1 MTDKANNVH
10 ELAEDIGKKLA
21 AAETLGAEGNVEESI
36 RLMEEVE
43 IVIIIISITFIVIV
57 IKVENLRKQKVEA
70 EQEYR
75 NSMPAS
81 TYQQQKLRVCEV
93 TILFPV
99 SQIILI
105 LYLAIR
111 SAPPTWASTTTTGG
125 WRITSGASYTS
136 DS

>member
-43 IVIIIISITFIVIV
+43 IVIIIITFIVIV

-105 LYLAIR
+105 LHLAIR

>member
-43 IVIIIISITFIVIV
+43 IGIIIISITFIVIV